1 MLIIV
6 CIQPLICKHTAVHL
20 FPIGD
25 TRSCYD
31 AQNQEA
37 AAEIAVSPKEKSA
50 AFSFI
55 KYSLIIFHKF
65 SLKSSKGPTR
75 FTCRDGGRGAS
86 SVFN

>member
-1 MLIIV
+1 MGFFYV
-6 CIQPLICKHTAVHL
+6 DQHTAVRL

-37 AAEIAVSPKEKSA
+37 AAVVAVSPKEKSA

-65 SLKSSKGPTR
+65 SLKTKQK
-75 FTCRDGGRGAS
+75 D
-86 SVFN
+86 